1 MPKGISIEQFCSR
14 NKVPYNIFYK
24 WYNNSSLN
32 FNKMINALIHTAV
45 RIIIGWLLI
54 ERVPAW
60 LNIRGIVATILKVIG
75 VLIII
80 SALLDWI

>member
-1 MPKGISIEQFCSR
+1 
-14 NKVPYNIFYK
+14 
-24 WYNNSSLN
+24 
-32 FNKMINALIHTAV
+32 MIDALIRTAV
-45 RIIIGWLLI
+45 RILIGWLLI
-54 ERVPAW
+54 DKVPAW

>member
-1 MPKGISIEQFCSR
+1 
-14 NKVPYNIFYK
+14 
-24 WYNNSSLN
+24 
-32 FNKMINALIHTAV
+32 MINALIHTAV
-45 RIIIGWLLI
+45 RILIGWLLI

-60 LNIRGIVATILKVIG
+60 LNIRGIIATILKIIG

>member
-1 MPKGISIEQFCSR
+1 
-14 NKVPYNIFYK
+14 
-24 WYNNSSLN
+24 
-32 FNKMINALIHTAV
+32 MINALIHTAV

-54 ERVPAW
+54 ERIPAW
-60 LNIRGIVATILKVIG
+60 LNIRGIVATILKIIG

>member
-1 MPKGISIEQFCSR
+1 
-14 NKVPYNIFYK
+14 
-24 WYNNSSLN
+24 
-32 FNKMINALIHTAV
+32 MINALIHTAV

-60 LNIRGIVATILKVIG
+60 LNIRGIVATILKIIG

>member
-1 MPKGISIEQFCSR
+1 
-14 NKVPYNIFYK
+14 
-24 WYNNSSLN
+24 
-32 FNKMINALIHTAV
+32 MINALIHTAV
-45 RIIIGWLLI
+45 CILIGWLLI

-60 LNIRGIVATILKVIG
+60 LNIRGIVATILKIIG

>member
-1 MPKGISIEQFCSR
+1 
-14 NKVPYNIFYK
+14 
-24 WYNNSSLN
+24 
-32 FNKMINALIHTAV
+32 MINALIHTAV

-80 SALLDWI
+80 SALLD

>member
-1 MPKGISIEQFCSR
+1 
-14 NKVPYNIFYK
+14 
-24 WYNNSSLN
+24 
-32 FNKMINALIHTAV
+32 MINALIHTAV

-54 ERVPAW
+54 EKVPAW

>member
-1 MPKGISIEQFCSR
+1 
-14 NKVPYNIFYK
+14 
-24 WYNNSSLN
+24 
-32 FNKMINALIHTAV
+32 MINALIHTAV
-45 RIIIGWLLI
+45 RILIGWLLI

>member
-1 MPKGISIEQFCSR
+1 
-14 NKVPYNIFYK
+14 
-24 WYNNSSLN
+24 
-32 FNKMINALIHTAV
+32 MINALIHTAV

-60 LNIRGIVATILKVIG
+60 LNIRGLVATILKVIG

>member
-1 MPKGISIEQFCSR
+1 
-14 NKVPYNIFYK
+14 
-24 WYNNSSLN
+24 
-32 FNKMINALIHTAV
+32 MINALIHTAV

-54 ERVPAW
+54 ERIPAW

-75 VLIII
+75 VVIII